1 MPTTEEVSW
10 AKFRVVVLIG
20 CAIIIVSVLI
30 YLLLGGSD
38 IFQPAVTI
46 RTYMTDLS
54 GLARKSPVRFNGIR
68 VGEVTETALS
78 GLRDPQKVVRVEMS
92 VMNRYLKAIPED
104 STVVVSADTVI
115 GDKFADVTEG
125 KSPRHLQPN
134 GELVT
139 PPPKANSNA
148 DLIKAGRQ
156 ILAEMDVAI
165 SDIEAGR
172 GELGQFIKGQ
182 AIYDKALNKVTA
194 VQKEIR
200 AMAGKE
206 SRAGQLI
213 YDDAL
218 YRKIEEPV
226 KRLDNALAELQ
237 AGQGTGGKFL
247 KDSARYDQFRKSVGD
262 LDRALADLNAG
273 KGQGGKLV
281 KDDELY
287 ARINQMVDKLT
298 GQVDALTSGEGT
310 LGQLMVNDNLYQ
322 NLQGSMKNL
331 QSVLKELRENPKKY
345 LRLKVF

>member
-1 MPTTEEVSW
+1 MPTTAEVAW

-20 CAIIIVSVLI
+20 CALIIVSVLV

-68 VGEVTETALS
+68 VGAVTETALS
-78 GLRDPQKVVRVEMS
+78 GLRDPQRVVRVDMS
-92 VMNRYLKAIPED
+92 IMNRYLRAIPED

-115 GDKFADVTEG
+115 GDKFADVNEG
-125 KSPRHLQPN
+125 KSPRHLEPN
-134 GELVT
+134 AVLVT

-172 GELGQFIKGQ
+172 GELGQFIKGE
-182 AIYDKALNKVTA
+182 AVYDQALNKVLA
-194 VQKEIR
+194 LQKEIR
-200 AMAGKE
+200 AAAGKE
-206 SRAGQLI
+206 SRAGRLI
-213 YDDAL
+213 YDDTL
-218 YRKIEEPV
+218 YRQIEAPV
-226 KRLDNALAELQ
+226 NRLDNALAQLQ
-237 AGQGTGGKFL
+237 AGQGAGGKLL
-247 KDSARYDQFRKSVGD
+247 KDSARYDQLRKSIGD
-262 LDRALADLNAG
+262 LDRSLADLNAG
-273 KGQGGKLV
+273 KGQAGKLV

-287 ARINQMVDKLT
+287 TRINQVVDKLT
-298 GQVDALTSGEGT
+298 GQVDALNAGQGT
-310 LGQLMVNDNLYQ
+310 LGQLMISNDLYE

-331 QSVLKELRENPKKY
+331 QGVLRELRENPRKY